1 MANRDMNDI
10 VGGTAIILLGLFV
23 SIYAFTHYD
32 LGTVVEM
39 ETGMVPTGLGVIL
52 VVLGIIITVPAFFR
66 DGKLPN
72 LDWKQ
77 FFAVLASLSVFA
89 LAIERL
95 GLVPAIFALVFIARL
110 GDKEFRPV
118 STALLA
124 LALCAIVLGI
134 FVYGLGMPLKII
146 TWNL

>member
-1 MANRDMNDI
+1 MANKDMNDI
-10 VGGTAIILLGLFV
+10 VGGSTVILLGLFV

-32 LGTVVEM
+32 LGSVIEM
-39 ETGMVPTGLGVIL
+39 EGGMVPTGLGVVL
-52 VVLGIIITVPAFFR
+52 VVLGIVITVPAFFR
-66 DGKLPN
+66 EGKLPK

-77 FFAVLASLSVFA
+77 FIAVLASLSVFA
-89 LAIERL
+89 LTIERL

-110 GDKEFRPV
+110 GDKKFRLV